1 MFSKL
6 GTLINTALIGKKV
19 GNDKYKN
26 TYYYSQ
32 NENKRWVIY
41 YKNNDASSVPPEWQA
56 WLTKTI
62 NNIPASDK
70 LKYNW
75 QIDHSP
81 NTTGNI
87 NNLKDTN
94 KVDKLYNAW
103 DPTNKKG

>member
-1 MFSKL
+1 MGSAPTRDRKGVL
-6 GTLINTALIGKKV
+6 YTTLSILRNI
-19 GNDKYKN
+19 
-26 TYYYSQ
+26 YYYSQ

-41 YKNNDASSVPPEWQA
+41 YKNNDASSVSPEWQA